1 MSLVQ
6 EISNGEVLSDKTKT
20 SSSTTTSST
29 DSTKEMFLQLLVTE
43 MQYQDPLEPT
53 DNSQYVQQMATFS
66 QVEALNTMSD
76 KMSNLQAGSLVGNYV
91 TITNEDGS
99 VVEGSVDYVTTD
111 SDEIK
116 VSVNGELY
124 DIDTVS
130 AVQDASYYEATVYAN
145 TFASLVAKLPS
156 TTDVSANDKEAIAN
170 ARALYDSLS
179 AYQKTF
185 ISQSD
190 LATLTALEKK
200 LSGASETT
208 TDTTGSTN
216 STESTDSTDTTSE
229 TTTE

>member
-99 VVEGSVDYVTTD
+99 VVEG
-111 SDEIK
+111 
-116 VSVNGELY
+116 
-124 DIDTVS
+124 
-130 AVQDASYYEATVYAN
+130 
-145 TFASLVAKLPS
+145 
-156 TTDVSANDKEAIAN
+156 
-170 ARALYDSLS
+170 
-179 AYQKTF
+179 
-185 ISQSD
+185 
-190 LATLTALEKK
+190 
-200 LSGASETT
+200 
-208 TDTTGSTN
+208 
-216 STESTDSTDTTSE
+216 
-229 TTTE
+229 

>member
-6 EISNGEVLSDKTKT
+6 EISNGEVVSDKTAT
-20 SSSTTTSST
+20 SSSTTSNST

-66 QVEALNTMSD
+66 QVEALNSVSENVTQI
-76 KMSNLQAGSLVGNYV
+76 QASSLVGNYV
-91 TITNEDGS
+91 TITTDDGTTL
-99 VVEGSVDYVTTD
+99 EGCVDYVTTD

-116 VSVNGELY
+116 VSVEGELY

-130 AVQDASYYEATVYAN
+130 AVQDSAYYEANVYAS
-145 TFASLVAKLPS
+145 TFAALVAQLPS
-156 TTDVSANDKEAIAN
+156 TTDVTSADATAVAN
-170 ARALYDSLS
+170 ARTLYDSLS

-185 ISQSD
+185 ISESD
-190 LATLTALEKK
+190 LATLTALETK
-200 LSGASETT
+200 LGSLTASA
-208 TDTTGSTN
+208 TDST
-216 STESTDSTDTTSE
+216 TESTTESTAD